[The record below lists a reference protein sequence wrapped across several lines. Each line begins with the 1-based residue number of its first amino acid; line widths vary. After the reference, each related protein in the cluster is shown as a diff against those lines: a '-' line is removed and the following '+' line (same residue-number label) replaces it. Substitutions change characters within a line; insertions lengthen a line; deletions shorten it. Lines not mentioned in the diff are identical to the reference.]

1 MRILVSGAS
10 GFIGRPLTFFLTSQ
24 GHTVFPLSRD
34 SVDIPPVDA
43 VIHLAGE
50 PLTLSRWSD
59 SKKQKIYSS
68 RVDFTQRLCHVLS
81 SRPPKLFIS
90 ASATGYY
97 GDRGDELLTEA
108 SPPGQGF
115 LAHVCREWERASQ
128 EMAQYGTRTVQTRF
142 GIVLGPD
149 GGALQKLLLPYKL
162 GLGGRLGSGQ
172 QWMSW
177 ISLTD
182 LIHAIHHILNHPS
195 LQGPINLVSPHPVRQ
210 ETFSATLAS
219 LLHRP
224 RLLPIPA
231 CALRFCLGE
240 SANSLLLSS
249 GKVQPTKLLASNF
262 PFLYPDLRAALQCA
276 LKNQCK
282 E

>member
-10 GFIGRPLTFFLTSQ
+10 GFIGRPLTFFLASQ
-24 GHTVFPLSRD
+24 GHTALPLPRD
-34 SVDIPPVDA
+34 SLEIPPVDA

-50 PLTLSRWSD
+50 PLTLNRWSD

-68 RVDFTQRLCHVLS
+68 RVDFTQQLCRILLS
-81 SRPPKLFIS
+81 NRPPQIFIS

-97 GDRGDELLTEA
+97 GDRGEELLTEA

-115 LAHVCREWERASQ
+115 LAHVCSDWEKASQ
-128 EMAQYGTRTVQTRF
+128 ELTHHGVRTVQTRF

-162 GLGGRLGSGQ
+162 GLGGSLGSGQ

-182 LIHAIHHILNHPS
+182 LIHAINHILNDPTLH
-195 LQGPINLVSPHPVRQ
+195 GPINLVSPHPIRQ
-210 ETFSATLAS
+210 QLFSSTLAN

-231 CALRFCLGE
+231 WVLRFCLGE

-249 GKVQPTKLLASNF
+249 VKVQPTKLLASNF
-262 PFLYPDLRAALQCA
+262 PFLYPDLRAALQHA
-276 LKNQCK
+276 LKNK